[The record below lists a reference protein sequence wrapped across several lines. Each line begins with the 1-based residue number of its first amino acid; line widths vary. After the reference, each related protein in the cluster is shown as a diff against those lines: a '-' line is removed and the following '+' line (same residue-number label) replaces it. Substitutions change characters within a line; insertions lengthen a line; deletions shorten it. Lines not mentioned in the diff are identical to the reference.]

1 MVGANFVEVRSATGC
16 PSAEA
21 IAAQLHPMLPSGWLP
36 GPTGD
41 LASVEVVE
49 SRAEGVVGLRLHL
62 LRPDGSVGGDR
73 RLVLQGGCEERAD
86 AIATIIAAWETDFL
100 SAAPLGPTVAQPAN
114 PTLTAFR
121 SEPSAEP
128 GAEPSAARLEL
139 ALGASLGVAVVG
151 GVAATAGL
159 EATAGRP
166 TSRWQFR
173 LAGAT
178 ETARQ
183 RKLDLGEV
191 GWKHTTIAAG
201 LVLRTLGA
209 RWHFSVDAGPVLGW
223 ATLAGH
229 GYAQDKTQSVFE
241 YGLAAGVRVQRE
253 MGRFAVWLDWRTN
266 LWPKRQQAMLT
277 GSTARENLSKFD
289 MMASLGV
296 SVLHLR

>member
-21 IAAQLHPMLPSGWLP
+21 VAARLHPMLPSGWLP

-41 LASVEVVE
+41 LASVEVLE
-49 SRAEGVVGLRLHL
+49 ARADGAVGLRLQL
-62 LRPDGSVGGDR
+62 LRPDGSMAGDR
-73 RLVLQGGCEERAD
+73 RLVLQGSCEERAD
-86 AIATIIAAWETDFL
+86 AIATVIAAWETDFAP
-100 SAAPLGPTVAQPAN
+100 AAPPGPTVAEPSR
-114 PTLTAFR
+114 PTLTAHT

-128 GAEPSAARLEL
+128 SAAGLEL
-139 ALGASLGVAVVG
+139 ALGASVGAAVVG

-159 EATAGRP
+159 EAIAGRP

-183 RKLDLGEV
+183 RNLDLGEV
-191 GWKHTTIAAG
+191 SWKHTTIAAG
-201 LVLRTLGA
+201 LVLRSPGA
-209 RWHFSVDAGPVLGW
+209 RWHFSVDTGPSLGW

-241 YGLAAGVRVQRE
+241 YGLAAGLRVERE
-253 MGRFAVWLDWRTN
+253 LGRFAVWLEWRTN
-266 LWPKRQQAMLT
+266 FWPKRQQAMLT
-277 GSTARENLSKFD
+277 GSTAREDLSRFD